1 MPGTSE
7 AAPEW
12 HVQWGCCW
20 RWLRGVVVCDWPAS
34 CVFCLCIPARGPCP
48 TNSLVWSDPLSS
60 PPHRNLLGPASWGGY
75 GWLLGHRVDSSVER
89 PAVPSRAGQGIS
101 VPITV
106 QLPSATSCG
115 GMEAWRTLTEPG

>member
-1 MPGTSE
+1 MGLLLAMASWCCCVRLARQLCLLPVHPGSRPLPNQLARLVRSALITSPSQF
-7 AAPEW
+7 AGP
-12 HVQWGCCW
+12 
-20 RWLRGVVVCDWPAS
+20 GVVGRLW
-34 CVFCLCIPARGPCP
+34 L
-48 TNSLVWSDPLSS
+48 
-60 PPHRNLLGPASWGGY
+60 
-75 GWLLGHRVDSSVER
+75 WLLGHRVDSSVER